1 MRPHQVKCKEPLAT
15 NKCFEEAFDE
25 YLRDYF
31 KNIKASKTDKEKE
44 ADQKFWAELIEKAK

>member
-44 ADQKFWAELIEKAK
+44 ADQKFWAELIEQAR